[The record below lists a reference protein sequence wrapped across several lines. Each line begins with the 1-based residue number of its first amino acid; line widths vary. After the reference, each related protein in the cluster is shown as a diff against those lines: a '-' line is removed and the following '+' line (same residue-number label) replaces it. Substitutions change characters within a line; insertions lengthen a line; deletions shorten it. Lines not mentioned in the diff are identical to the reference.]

1 MDAQGKEPA
10 LLPSHLGTPGK
21 AGSHSFPSAGMTYLE
36 KPLARS
42 DEANAA
48 PFLFANPRTVTW
60 LCQKNTT
67 PCSPSPAPRLKAL
80 MGNVF
85 IQLQNSILPP
95 KKQNV
100 RSVPSPPPR
109 AQDSH
114 LEAGDD
120 SHAQA
125 SAVQTDCP
133 SCPRLGLLC
142 FSSVAVMQ
150 LPKAIC
156 KVLIHKAIN
165 GSSLA
170 TSKRELWVNLQAQD
184 ELL

>member
-1 MDAQGKEPA
+1 MQPISSTATQSLDGKRIHLA
-10 LLPSHLGTPGK
+10 AKLRPS
-21 AGSHSFPSAGMTYLE
+21 S
-36 KPLARS
+36 
-42 DEANAA
+42 
-48 PFLFANPRTVTW
+48 
-60 LCQKNTT
+60 
-67 PCSPSPAPRLKAL
+67 
-80 MGNVF
+80 
-85 IQLQNSILPP
+85 